1 MHFLFIAGVGKKSP
15 KSQNQ
20 PPHDLQLSKNCIKIN
35 IYFLYINVN
44 KKLQI
49 ATHCIRN
56 KCSKTKQTAKCCVKF
71 ALKAASL
78 LL

>member
-20 PPHDLQLSKNCIKIN
+20 PPHDLQSKNCIKIN

-56 KCSKTKQTAKCCVKF
+56 KCLKTKQTAKYCVKF
-71 ALKAASL
+71 AVKAARL